1 MEYNTIGTC
10 SLKFNGS
17 GSFTVKYYIYIYV
30 QELPFESILSKISV
44 YAFSLWAQEGGR
56 PWSEEVSLYRVTD
69 LEGKLKGHVYLD
81 PYIR

>member
-1 MEYNTIGTC
+1 M
-10 SLKFNGS
+10 NGS
-17 GSFTVKYYIYIYV
+17 GSFTPKFFINIYV
-30 QELPFESILSKISV
+30 QELPFKSVLSKISV
-44 YAFSLWAQEGGR
+44 DEFSLWAQEGGR